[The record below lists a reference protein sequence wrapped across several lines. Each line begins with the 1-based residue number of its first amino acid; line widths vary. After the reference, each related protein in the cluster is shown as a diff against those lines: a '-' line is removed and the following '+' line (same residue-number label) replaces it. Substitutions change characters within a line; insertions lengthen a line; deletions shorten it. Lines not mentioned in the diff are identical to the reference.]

1 MPEFDHDLIA
11 ALAEGRLDPSEAAAA
26 ERVIAADGEATAA
39 LTQHRRALA
48 AMRAASPA
56 TLTDG
61 ERNRVQMAVAEAIG
75 LDRAP
80 APPASGRRA
89 PWGAIGVA
97 AVTLAALV
105 AVVPIAGLLTSD
117 QPDSS
122 AVSLGIAE
130 VDRSSA
136 RTAEDAGAEP
146 MAGVDSTVQATDG
159 MSTTPANGDFEGA
172 PAAPDADV
180 EEALTSLADDPAGGK
195 ERATAPTAETACAA
209 EASDQIDAS
218 PDALEF
224 IEMTIGDR
232 QVLVFFTIV
241 DGALDG
247 AAAYSPADC
256 ELLGTLP

>member
-39 LTQHRRALA
+39 LAQHRRALA
-48 AMRAASPA
+48 AMRAAPPV

-61 ERNRVQMAVAEAIG
+61 ERERVHMAVAEAIG
-75 LDRAP
+75 FDRTPAP
-80 APPASGRRA
+80 AASGRRA
-89 PWGAIGVA
+89 PWGAITVA
-97 AVTLAALV
+97 AATLAALV

-130 VDRSSA
+130 VDAS
-136 RTAEDAGAEP
+136 RTAEDGGAEP

-159 MSTTPANGDFEGA
+159 MSTAPASGDFEGV

-180 EEALTSLADDPAGGK
+180 DEALTALADDPAGSRY
-195 ERATAPTAETACAA
+195 RATSPTAETACAA
-209 EASDQIDAS
+209 EASDQIDAA

-241 DGALDG
+241 NGALDG

-256 ELLGTLP
+256 ELLGTFP

>member
-39 LTQHRRALA
+39 LAQHRRALA
-48 AMRAASPA
+48 AVRAAPPA
-56 TLTDG
+56 TLNEG
-61 ERNRVQMAVAEAIG
+61 ERERVHMAVAEAIG
-75 LDRAP
+75 FDRTPAP
-80 APPASGRRA
+80 AASGRRA
-89 PWGAIGVA
+89 PWGAITMA
-97 AVTLAALV
+97 AATLAALV

-130 VDRSSA
+130 VDAS
-136 RTAEDAGAEP
+136 RTAEDGGAEP
-146 MAGVDSTVQATDG
+146 MAGVDSTFQPTDG
-159 MSTTPANGDFEGA
+159 MSTPASGDFEGA
-172 PAAPDADV
+172 PVAPDADV
-180 EEALTSLADDPAGGK
+180 DEALTALADDPAGSRH
-195 ERATAPTAETACAA
+195 RATSPTAETACAG
-209 EASDQIDAS
+209 EASDQIDAA

-247 AAAYSPADC
+247 AAAYSPANC
-256 ELLGTLP
+256 ELLGTFP

>member
-1 MPEFDHDLIA
+1 MPDFDHDLIA

-39 LTQHRRALA
+39 LAQHRQALA
-48 AMRAASPA
+48 AMRAAPPA

-61 ERNRVQMAVAEAIG
+61 ERERVQMAVAEAIG
-75 LDRAP
+75 FDRTTAS
-80 APPASGRRA
+80 AASGRRA
-89 PWGAIGVA
+89 PWGAITVA
-97 AVTLAALV
+97 AATLAALV

-130 VDRSSA
+130 VDAS

-146 MAGVDSTVQATDG
+146 MAGVDSTIQATDG
-159 MSTTPANGDFEGA
+159 MSTTPASGDLEGA
-172 PAAPDADV
+172 PAAPDTDV
-180 EEALTSLADDPAGGK
+180 DEALTALAEDPVGS
-195 ERATAPTAETACAA
+195 RYQATSPTAETACAD

-241 DGALDG
+241 DGAVDD
-247 AAAYSPADC
+247 AAAYAPADC

>member
-11 ALAEGRLDPSEAAAA
+11 ALADGRLDPSEAAAA

-39 LTQHRRALA
+39 LAQHRRALA
-48 AMRAASPA
+48 AVRAAPPA
-56 TLTDG
+56 NLTDG
-61 ERNRVQMAVAEAIG
+61 ERERVHMAVAEAIG
-75 LDRAP
+75 FDRTP
-80 APPASGRRA
+80 ASAASGRRA
-89 PWGAIGVA
+89 PWGAITVA
-97 AVTLAALV
+97 AATLAALV

-122 AVSLGIAE
+122 DVSLGLAE
-130 VDRSSA
+130 VDAS

-146 MAGVDSTVQATDG
+146 MAGVDSTITDG
-159 MSTTPANGDFEGA
+159 MSTTPASGDSEGA
-172 PAAPDADV
+172 PAAADDDV
-180 EEALTSLADDPAGGK
+180 EEALTALADDPAGSRY
-195 ERATAPTAETACAA
+195 RATSPTPETACAA

-232 QVLVFFTIV
+232 QVMVFFTIV

-247 AAAYSPADC
+247 AAAYSPVDC